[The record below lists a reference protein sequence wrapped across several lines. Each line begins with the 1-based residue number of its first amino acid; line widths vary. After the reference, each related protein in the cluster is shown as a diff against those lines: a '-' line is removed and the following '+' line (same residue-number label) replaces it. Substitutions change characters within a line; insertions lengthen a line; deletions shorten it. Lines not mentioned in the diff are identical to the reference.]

1 MTRCSALRK
10 TRTCVRAMAQL
21 SATHGRHALASRY
34 GTPPIPAITICSM
47 TLRLTPR
54 RSFIA
59 STLDNHPHMLRLM
72 NGLAARGAADVVLA
86 RPRGALAAEERAQ
99 REVPAQRLCARSA
112 CAVPL
117 RVRHLLTQSVI
128 TLPVC
133 SGSID
138 EPKEEPSAS
147 GTCIRGHGTHVSLFR
162 SQPRPCRAHVSFAL
176 LATIS
181 SLGGI
186 RRRRFPP
193 CHPDQ
198 PRQASKPQSR
208 QRVPRMSPR
217 AGTAHSPTR
226 SYTRAAPA
234 YAKRHSSKTRS
245 GAVPV

>member
-47 TLRLTPR
+47 TLRLTPC

-86 RPRGALAAEERAQ
+86 RPGGALPAEERAQ

-117 RVRHLLTQSVI
+117 RVRHLHPWARHARVALPLPTQAMPRTRLLRAPRHDLQLGRHPAPSFSPLSPRSA
-128 TLPVC
+128 TP
-133 SGSID
+133 SEQAT
-138 EPKEEPSAS
+138 EPAA
-147 GTCIRGHGTHVSLFR
+147 GTSHVSEGGHR
-162 SQPRPCRAHVSFAL
+162 AQPHALLYTCRACL
-176 LATIS
+176 
-181 SLGGI
+181 
-186 RRRRFPP
+186 
-193 CHPDQ
+193 CK
-198 PRQASKPQSR
+198 AS
-208 QRVPRMSPR
+208 
-217 AGTAHSPTR
+217 
-226 SYTRAAPA
+226 
-234 YAKRHSSKTRS
+234 
-245 GAVPV
+245 